1 MTTPNDHSK
10 TAVDVEAREPG
21 QAPGSP
27 AGPTGGTGRW
37 AVARARR
44 YADLIVVAA
53 YLVTAVWVTGRLWL
67 DPAGRV
73 GPEHA
78 SDPAQGQFFLA
89 HAVRVV
95 TRGQYPFY
103 TDLMNFPDGVNLMA
117 NTSMLG
123 LTLPMVPVTML
134 FGPPVSF
141 AVMITVGLAG
151 TAAAWYFVLSRYI
164 VSSRIAAAVGGAFCG
179 FCPAMLG
186 HGNWHPNIVGQFLVP
201 FIVWRVLVMCRPGT
215 RPVRDGLILAA
226 LVIYQV
232 FINEEILLFTAMACG
247 VFLLAYVAQRRELLR
262 PAWKP
267 LLAGLAVCGVV
278 AGTVLAYPLYVQFLG
293 PQSYSGLKDAVPHH
307 GNDIAAY
314 FNAGSTTLAGDP
326 VANKGLAPNYSE
338 ENAFFGWPLVV
349 LLLVTVVWLRKDVL
363 IRTLAATGLLFA
375 VLSLGEELQW
385 RGNDLFPGPW
395 ALLVHVPLLD
405 SVVPTRFGLITS
417 AVVGVLL
424 AVATERA
431 LADRVPEPQRRLRR
445 RAWVAALL
453 IALVPLLPLPYREVG
468 RPPVPSFITSGQ
480 WRPYVA
486 PGQTLVPLPLPEL
499 GSPDGLRWAASQNLD
514 FAIPRGYFLGPRNG
528 VAGDPGGFGAP
539 PTVTS
544 NLLRRVAASG
554 LPTPVG
560 EETKRRIEDDLRYW
574 NAAIVVL
581 PVDQRRADALRT
593 TMEDV
598 LGPAERVDDV
608 WLWDVRGLTTR

>member
-1 MTTPNDHSK
+1 M
-10 TAVDVEAREPG
+10 
-21 QAPGSP
+21 
-27 AGPTGGTGRW
+27 
-37 AVARARR
+37 
-44 YADLIVVAA
+44 
-53 YLVTAVWVTGRLWL
+53 WVTGRLWL